1 MEMETAG
8 RARKLDIQEL
18 EEIRN
23 DVYENARVYKEKTT
37 AFHNKMITRKQ
48 FSIGQKVLLYDS
60 TLKIFASKLRS
71 KWIGPFTVTNLFS
84 NGAVEIQSEETQK
97 CFKVNGQRLK
107 PFYENF
113 QTHTVEEI
121 VLEEP
126 RI

>member
-1 MEMETAG
+1 MEMEIAG

-23 DVYENARVYKEKTT
+23 DAYENARVYKEKTK
-37 AFHNKMITRKQ
+37 AFHDKIIIRNQ
-48 FSIGQKVLLYDS
+48 FSIKQKVLLYDS
-60 TLKIFASKLRS
+60 TLKIL
-71 KWIGPFTVTNLFS
+71 
-84 NGAVEIQSEETQK
+84 AVEIQSEETRK

-113 QTHTVEEI
+113 QMHIIEKI

-126 RI
+126 KI